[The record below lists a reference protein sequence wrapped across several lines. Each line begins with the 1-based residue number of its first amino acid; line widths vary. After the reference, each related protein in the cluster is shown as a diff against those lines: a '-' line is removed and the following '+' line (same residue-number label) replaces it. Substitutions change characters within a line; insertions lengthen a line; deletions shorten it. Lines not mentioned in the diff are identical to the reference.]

1 MGISNEIRGLEYMGT
16 YVDNIYEVKFSEH
29 TRLTDLGDIYN
40 NPNPKFLDRCI
51 FPFNGENHAECTKL

>member
-1 MGISNEIRGLEYMGT
+1 MGMST
-16 YVDNIYEVKFSEH
+16 HNIYQVKFSEH

-51 FPFNGENHAECTKL
+51 FPFNGENHAECTKLYT